1 MQLLAKPFDAF
12 AKATAQTKS
21 AFETK
26 TAAINV
32 TPTTDGRYDIGQIK
46 EDSLWLSKEVDIDEI
61 AALRIVVEEWQTRSA
76 SRLLCAFTDEEISTL
91 QAAVDNATDVQLNS
105 TSRALL
111 SGAGGLGTN
120 PETFETQESRR
131 LRIINTYLTE
141 RTYIL
146 RCAETLLQRCT
157 YSEYIVRRGVVTT
170 TKGEAPWV
178 ESVAKNLRESVHLS
192 GRESHIFQANCIKGL
207 RTCVERLVQ
216 GSGWFKQDG
225 GRDDVEL
232 EFTRT
237 QLAEAIHI
245 LELLFQALETA
256 GCIPSA
262 KTVLEWYQVLSEFG
276 YLDQYQAVSQS
287 SSSSCIS
294 KLTINSRIHPYNYW

>member
-1 MQLLAKPFDAF
+1 LSEPYVLQLLAKPFDAF
-12 AKATAQTKS
+12 ARATAQTKS

-32 TPTTDGRYDIGQIK
+32 TPTTDGRYNIGEIK

-76 SRLLCAFTDEEISTL
+76 SRLSCAFTDEETSTL
-91 QAAVDNATDVQLNS
+91 QAAVGNATDVQLNS

-111 SGAGGLGTN
+111 SGAGGLGTD
-120 PETFETQESRR
+120 PETFGTQESRR
-131 LRIINTYLTE
+131 LRIISAYLTE

-146 RCAETLLQRCT
+146 RCAETLLQRCV
-157 YSEYIVRRGVVTT
+157 YSDHIVRQGVAMTPE
-170 TKGEAPWV
+170 GEIPWV
-178 ESVAKNLRESVHLS
+178 ETVAKDLRDAVHLS
-192 GRESHIFQANCIKGL
+192 GRESNTFQANCIKGL
-207 RTCVERLVQ
+207 RTCIERLVQ

-245 LELLFQALETA
+245 LELLFQALDIA
-256 GCIPSA
+256 RCIPAA
-262 KTVLEWYQVLSEFG
+262 KTVLEWYQLLSEFG
-276 YLDQYQAVSQS
+276 YLDQYQAVSNFS
-287 SSSSCIS
+287 F
-294 KLTINSRIHPYNYW
+294 